1 MPETTTP
8 PLPPDKLRLY
18 EREEIQYLLG
28 HAPGW
33 MMRFGITA
41 VAALLALLL
50 WLSYVIRYPDVV
62 EAGVVLTMTQPPIRV
77 IAAAG
82 GRIAELHTAEGAQV
96 QAGEVLAVLEN
107 TAALPDALHLENW
120 LSAPD
125 ETLPENLRLGEL
137 QTAYSTLA
145 QRWNDLRYFQRHH
158 GAEVQ
163 TAHLRGQINHL
174 RAVNENLSR
183 QKDIMENELA
193 LAGSEYR
200 RQQRLYA
207 DKVISDKEWRQSE
220 AAYLAQQR
228 QVESAQAAILQ
239 NEMQIRQTDNQIYEL
254 NRAKSERENDKR
266 IALAEDM
273 ARLRSAI
280 ADWKQR
286 YLITAPVSGRVSLY
300 KVWSAQQ
307 SVAPGEEVLAVSP
320 AAADGIVGRA
330 ELPAAQSGKVAAGQR
345 ASIRLDGYPAEQ
357 FGEIEASVVS
367 VALLPRSETYLL
379 ELRLPDTLRS
389 TYGKLLPFKPETSG
403 TARIVTEDRRVLDRM
418 LGQMRDLLKW

>member
-1 MPETTTP
+1 MPTTTTP
-8 PLPPDKLRLY
+8 PLPDNLRLQ

-28 HAPGW
+28 NAPGW

-41 VAALLALLL
+41 VAGLLALLL
-50 WLSYVIRYPDVV
+50 WLSYALRYPDVV
-62 EAGVVLTMTQPPIRV
+62 EAGVVLTMHRPPIRV
-77 IAAAG
+77 MAAAG
-82 GRIAELHTAEGAQV
+82 GRIAELHSSEGATV
-96 QAGEVLAVLEN
+96 EAGAVLAVLEN
-107 TAALPDALHLENW
+107 TADLRDVQQLEAW
-120 LSAPD
+120 LAAPT
-125 ETLPENLRLGEL
+125 ETLPTGLRLGEL
-137 QTAYSTLA
+137 QSAYSASA
-145 QRWNDLRYFQRHH
+145 QRWNELRYFRQHH

-163 TAHLRGQINHL
+163 TAHLRSQINHL

-228 QVESAQAAILQ
+228 QVESAAAAILQ

-254 NRAKSERENDKR
+254 NRSKSERENDKQ

-280 ADWKQR
+280 SDWKQR

-320 AAADGIVGRA
+320 SSEDGMVGKA
-330 ELPAAQSGKVAAGQR
+330 ELPALQSGKVAAGQR

-367 VALLPRSETYLL
+367 VALLPRSDTYLV
-379 ELRLPDTLRS
+379 ELSLPDTLRS
-389 TYGKLLPFKPETSG
+389 TYGKLLPFKPEMSG
-403 TARIVTEDRRVLDRM
+403 TARIVTEERRALDRM